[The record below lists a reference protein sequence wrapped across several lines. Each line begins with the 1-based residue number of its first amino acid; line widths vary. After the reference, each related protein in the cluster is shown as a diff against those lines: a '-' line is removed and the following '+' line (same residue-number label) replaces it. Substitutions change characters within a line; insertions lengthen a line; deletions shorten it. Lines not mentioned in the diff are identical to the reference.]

1 MNIRVVRG
9 TVKQYSGVSLYKH
22 VLGFV
27 YCLLCVWQRFLYL
40 YAPLTLTWNLNS
52 DIKLFF
58 VKGTQTTSATCL
70 NRKVSVGW

>member
-52 DIKLFF
+52 DITVTCSLLKGPKQLARLF
-58 VKGTQTTSATCL
+58 
-70 NRKVSVGW
+70 